1 MKILLI
7 NIVLILFTLF
17 FYKKIRNGMH
27 ILQLGHY
34 YNEPYIQWQEENR
47 AKIFKIS
54 EIVLLVVPIV
64 LLAVKQYTIAYIVE
78 IAALLLLILTTKR
91 RNEKKPFVKTARV
104 KRQYITFL
112 IIMMYQPIIWFM

>member
-1 MKILLI
+1 MNILLI
-7 NIVLILFTLF
+7 NIVLVLFTVF

-34 YNEPYIQWQEENR
+34 YNEPYFQWQEENR

-54 EIVLLVVPIV
+54 EIVLLVVPI
-64 LLAVKQYTIAYIVE
+64 LLLLVNQYTIAYIIE

-91 RNEKKPFVKTARV
+91 RTEKSHS
-104 KRQYITFL
+104 
-112 IIMMYQPIIWFM
+112 